1 MAAAFEAISLSKTYK
16 RWWSRRAVH
25 ALNGVS
31 FSVEPGSIFGL
42 RRVALRRS
50 DFEIE
55 GLAINR
61 RSLESVFIERVS
73 S

>member
-16 RWWSRRAVH
+16 RWWSPHAVRA
-25 ALNGVS
+25 LTGVS
-31 FSVEPGSIFGL
+31 FSVEPVPSSVYAAL
-42 RRVALRRS
+42 QLRRS

-61 RSLESVFIERVS
+61 RSLESVFI
-73 S
+73 